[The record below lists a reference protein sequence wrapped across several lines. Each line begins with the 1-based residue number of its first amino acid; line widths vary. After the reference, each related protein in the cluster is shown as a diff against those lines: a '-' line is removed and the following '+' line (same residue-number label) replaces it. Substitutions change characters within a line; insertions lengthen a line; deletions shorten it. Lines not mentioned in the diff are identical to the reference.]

1 LVEDNPVNAMVARRL
16 LEKKGWQVSDAGDGR
31 QAVEVWAR
39 ESFDLILM
47 DIQMP
52 VMDGFEAT
60 EEIRRR
66 ENPDARTP
74 IVAITAHAMTGDRER
89 CLKGG
94 MDNYIAKPIM
104 PDVFFSVC
112 EEALGRS
119 TAAAR
124 SLRTGME
131 R

>member
-1 LVEDNPVNAMVARRL
+1 
-16 LEKKGWQVSDAGDGR
+16 
-31 QAVEVWAR
+31 VEVWAR